1 MIAVIAFTPD
11 IAALSAATSAAL
23 RKPAASRCGGN
34 VSWRGRVGR
43 LHADSLA
50 FHLRWPV
57 WAVQKGWMSESF
69 RSILL
74 LSRLLTFCR
83 LHRHSYKVLNE
94 LLAVAA
100 DCLAQTSI

>member
-34 VSWRGRVGR
+34 VSWRGRV
-43 LHADSLA
+43 HADSLA
-50 FHLRWPV
+50 FHLRRPI
-57 WAVQKGWMSESF
+57 WAMQKGWMSESF